1 MSAERIAVAGA
12 TAVFEAPMSPVY
24 NMGDGSFLD
33 AIQLA
38 SAAVVAPPAQPSH
51 TTVKQPPTSK
61 HETQEEFHSNDEKE
75 DWNPPQESIFFGE
88 NGFDFGD
95 LLDVINPLQ
104 HLPII
109 SSIYRTLTGDE
120 ISPASRLAG
129 GALFGGPIGFASAF
143 ATGVIEDATDTTIG
157 DVIVS
162 AFTGEDETD
171 NATQLAAIAPA
182 GGTNTGGG
190 TDTRPITTAGATAAL
205 MPQATPAPT
214 TVTIN
219 PAPSEP
225 RTTLQPH
232 AIMAAF
238 EKPKP
243 SPLAFARELV
253 ESPKAGIIAPSAN
266 ATKSVI
272 AADEAMRAKP
282 DMPDPVAAVLAAR
295 SQVPRRSSVSGL
307 SAYRKAPVMNATAE
321 SAALTQKAT
330 PQSRITQLEGPANA
344 ARDAAPAYEPG
355 KRGAPPPRTNFVA
368 QGGGRR
374 RAAAAAAVPTSMV
387 PNAMMSA
394 LDKYESMLLNRRQ
407 PDSDDLTM

>member
-12 TAVFEAPMSPVY
+12 TAVFEAPKSPVSKK
-24 NMGDGSFLD
+24 GDGSFLD

-38 SAAVVAPPAQPSH
+38 SAAAATPPIQPLH
-51 TTVKQPPTSK
+51 PTDKEGPDSRQ
-61 HETQEEFHSNDEKE
+61 EAQEEFHSYDEEE
-75 DWNPPQESIFFGE
+75 DWNPAQEAKFFGAD
-88 NGFDFGD
+88 GFDFGD

-104 HLPII
+104 HLPVI

-129 GALFGGPIGFASAF
+129 GALFGGPVGFASAF
-143 ATGVIEDATDTTIG
+143 VTAVIEDATDTTIG

-162 AFTGEDETD
+162 AFTNEDETGS
-171 NATQLAAIAPA
+171 AKQLAAISVAS
-182 GGTNTGGG
+182 GKDTG
-190 TDTRPITTAGATAAL
+190 PISTAGATAAL
-205 MPQATPAPT
+205 MPQAAPA
-214 TVTIN
+214 TVTVN

-225 RTTLQPH
+225 RTPLQPH

-238 EKPKP
+238 DKPKP

-282 DMPDPVAAVLAAR
+282 NMPDPVAAVLAAR
-295 SQVPRRSSVSGL
+295 SQVPRGGSVSGL
-307 SAYRKAPVMNATAE
+307 SAYRKVPIMNATMDTK
-321 SAALTQKAT
+321 ALTQKAT
-330 PQSRITQLEGPANA
+330 PQPNITQLDGAANRV
-344 ARDAAPAYEPG
+344 RDTAPAYEPG
-355 KRGAPPPRTNFVA
+355 KRGAPPPRTNFEA
-368 QGGGRR
+368 KAGGRR
-374 RAAAAAAVPTSMV
+374 RAAASAAV

-394 LDKYESMLLNRRQ
+394 LDKYESMLMNRRQ
-407 PDSDDLTM
+407 PNSDDLTM

>member
-12 TAVFEAPMSPVY
+12 TAIFEAPKSPVS
-24 NMGDGSFLD
+24 NKGDGSFLD

-38 SAAVVAPPAQPSH
+38 SAAAATPPPQPLN
-51 TTVKQPPTSK
+51 PTDKEGSASRQ
-61 HETQEEFHSNDEKE
+61 ETQEEFHSYDEGE
-75 DWNPPQESIFFGE
+75 DWNPAQEANFFGAD
-88 NGFDFGD
+88 GFDFGD

-104 HLPII
+104 HLPVI

-129 GALFGGPIGFASAF
+129 GALFGGPVGFASAF
-143 ATGVIEDATDTTIG
+143 VTAVIEDATDTTIG

-162 AFTGEDETD
+162 AFTDEDETGS
-171 NATQLAAIAPA
+171 AAQLAAISGAS
-182 GGTNTGGG
+182 GKDTG
-190 TDTRPITTAGATAAL
+190 PISTAGATAAL
-205 MPQATPAPT
+205 MPQAAPA
-214 TVTIN
+214 TVTVN

-225 RTTLQPH
+225 RTPLQPH

-238 EKPKP
+238 DKPKP

-282 DMPDPVAAVLAAR
+282 NMPDPVAAVLAAR
-295 SQVPRRSSVSGL
+295 SQVPRGGSISGL
-307 SAYRKAPVMNATAE
+307 STYRKVPVMNATMDTK
-321 SAALTQKAT
+321 ALTQKAT
-330 PQSRITQLEGPANA
+330 PQSNIMQLDGAANQ
-344 ARDAAPAYEPG
+344 ARDTAPAYEPG
-355 KRGAPPPRTNFVA
+355 KRGAPPPRTNFEA
-368 QGGGRR
+368 QAGGRR
-374 RAAAAAAVPTSMV
+374 RAAAAAAV

-394 LDKYESMLLNRRQ
+394 LDKYESMLMNRRQ

>member
-12 TAVFEAPMSPVY
+12 TAVFERPKSPMS

-38 SAAVVAPPAQPSH
+38 SAAAATPPIQPSH
-51 TTVKQPPTSK
+51 TTAKEAPTSK
-61 HETQEEFHSNDEKE
+61 QKTPEAFQSYNEEE
-75 DWNPPQESIFFGE
+75 DWNSPQKADFFGAD
-88 NGFDFGD
+88 GFDFGD

-104 HLPII
+104 HLPVI

-129 GALFGGPIGFASAF
+129 GALFGGPIGFVSAF
-143 ATGVIEDATDTTIG
+143 ATAFIEDATETTIG

-162 AFTGEDETD
+162 AFTDEDEAD
-171 NATQLAAIAPA
+171 SAKKLAKS
-182 GGTNTGGG
+182 G
-190 TDTRPITTAGATAAL
+190 TDTGPISAAGATGAI
-205 MPQATPAPT
+205 MPQASTATVRVNQAPPEPSTP
-214 TVTIN
+214 
-219 PAPSEP
+219 
-225 RTTLQPH
+225 LQPH

-243 SPLAFARELV
+243 SPLAFARELL

-295 SQVPRRSSVSGL
+295 SQVPRGGSVSGL
-307 SAYRKAPVMNATAE
+307 SAYRKAPVMNAAVDTV
-321 SAALTQKAT
+321 ALTQKAT
-330 PQSRITQLEGPANA
+330 PRSNITQLDGLANQA
-344 ARDAAPAYEPG
+344 QDAAPAYEPG
-355 KRGAPPPRTNFVA
+355 KRGAPPPRTNFEA
-368 QGGGRR
+368 QAGARR
-374 RAAAAAAVPTSMV
+374 RAAAAAAVPTSIV

-394 LDKYESMLLNRRQ
+394 LDKYESMVLNRRQ
-407 PDSDDLTM
+407 PDSDDLTR

>member
-12 TAVFEAPMSPVY
+12 TAVFEAPKSPAS

-38 SAAVVAPPAQPSH
+38 SAAAVTLPAQPLH
-51 TTVKQPPTSK
+51 TTAKQPPTSK
-61 HETQEEFHSNDEKE
+61 QKTQEEFHSYDEEE
-75 DWNPPQESIFFGE
+75 DWNSPQETNFFGAD
-88 NGFDFGD
+88 GFDFGD
-95 LLDVINPLQ
+95 LVDIINPLQ
-104 HLPII
+104 HLPVI

-129 GALFGGPIGFASAF
+129 GALFGGPIGFVSAF
-143 ATGVIEDATDTTIG
+143 ATAVIEDATETTIG

-162 AFTGEDETD
+162 AFTDEDETD
-171 NATQLAAIAPA
+171 NAKQLA
-182 GGTNTGGG
+182 TSR
-190 TDTRPITTAGATAAL
+190 TDTGPISAAGATAAL
-205 MPQATPAPT
+205 MPQAATAR
-214 TVTIN
+214 VN

-225 RTTLQPH
+225 GTPLQPH

-295 SQVPRRSSVSGL
+295 SQVPRGGSVSGL
-307 SAYRKAPVMNATAE
+307 SAYRKAPVMNATVDT
-321 SAALTQKAT
+321 AALTQKAT
-330 PQSRITQLEGPANA
+330 PQSRITQLEGAANP

-355 KRGAPPPRTNFVA
+355 KRGAPPPGRTLRHR
-368 QGGGRR
+368 GWPPSRR
-374 RAAAAAAVPTSMV
+374 SRSRRSDQHCSECHDIRA
-387 PNAMMSA
+387 
-394 LDKYESMLLNRRQ
+394 RQ
-407 PDSDDLTM
+407 V

>member
-1 MSAERIAVAGA
+1 MSAERIAVGGVN
-12 TAVFEAPMSPVY
+12 AVFEAPKSPIS
-24 NMGDGSFLD
+24 NMGNGSFLD

-38 SAAVVAPPAQPSH
+38 SAAEVTPTTQPSH

-61 HETQEEFHSNDEKE
+61 HETQEEFHSYDEEE
-75 DWNPPQESIFFGE
+75 DLNSPQETNFFGAD
-88 NGFDFGD
+88 GFDFGD
-95 LLDVINPLQ
+95 LVDIINPLQ
-104 HLPII
+104 HLPVI

-129 GALFGGPIGFASAF
+129 GALFGGPVGFASALVT
-143 ATGVIEDATDTTIG
+143 AVIEDVTDTTIG

-162 AFTGEDETD
+162 AFTDEDETD
-171 NATQLAAIAPA
+171 SAKNLATS
-182 GGTNTGGG
+182 GTVTE
-190 TDTRPITTAGATAAL
+190 PISAAGATAAL
-205 MPQATPAPT
+205 MPQAARA
-214 TVTIN
+214 TVAVN
-219 PAPSEP
+219 QAPSEP
-225 RTTLQPH
+225 STPLQPH

-253 ESPKAGIIAPSAN
+253 ESPKAGIIAPSGN
-266 ATKSVI
+266 ATKSLI

-282 DMPDPVAAVLAAR
+282 DMPDPIAAVLAAR
-295 SQVPRRSSVSGL
+295 SQVPRSGSVSGL
-307 SAYRKAPVMNATAE
+307 SAYRKAPVMNAKAE
-321 SAALTQKAT
+321 TAALTQKAT
-330 PQSRITQLEGPANA
+330 PQSRITQLEGAANA

-355 KRGAPPPRTNFVA
+355 KRGAPPPRTNFKA

-374 RAAAAAAVPTSMV
+374 RAAAAVPTSMV

>member
-12 TAVFEAPMSPVY
+12 TAVFERPKSPMS

-38 SAAVVAPPAQPSH
+38 NAAEVTPPTQPSN
-51 TTVKQPPTSK
+51 TTAKEPSTSK
-61 HETQEEFHSNDEKE
+61 QKTQEEFHSYNEEE
-75 DWNPPQESIFFGE
+75 DWNSPQEANFFGAD
-88 NGFDFGD
+88 GFDFGD
-95 LLDVINPLQ
+95 LVDIINPLQ
-104 HLPII
+104 HLPVI

-129 GALFGGPIGFASAF
+129 GALFGGPIGFVSAF
-143 ATGVIEDATDTTIG
+143 ATAFIEDATETTIG

-162 AFTGEDETD
+162 AFTDEDETD
-171 NATQLAAIAPA
+171 SAKQLATS
-182 GGTNTGGG
+182 GTNTG
-190 TDTRPITTAGATAAL
+190 PISAAGATAAL
-205 MPQATPAPT
+205 MPQAARA
-214 TVTIN
+214 TVAVN
-219 PAPSEP
+219 QAPSEP
-225 RTTLQPH
+225 STPLQPH

-272 AADEAMRAKP
+272 DADEAMRSKP
-282 DMPDPVAAVLAAR
+282 EMPDPIAAVLAAR

-330 PQSRITQLEGPANA
+330 PQSKITQLEGAVNA

-355 KRGAPPPRTNFVA
+355 KRGAPPPRTNFEA
-368 QGGGRR
+368 QGGVRR

-387 PNAMMSA
+387 PNAMISA
-394 LDKYESMLLNRRQ
+394 LDKYESMLLNRHQ